1 MDIIFVEEQMNTSK
15 VKKFLI
21 GEPFPTSMAIHER
34 LDKVRALAVFASDP
48 ISSNAYATEAVM
60 SILIVMGSGALNMT
74 MPIVMAIAALVLIVV
89 FSYIQTIMHYP
100 KGGGSYIVAKD
111 NLGTLPSLIAAGAL
125 LTDYSLTVSVSVS
138 AGIRAIVS
146 AFPEI
151 YDYRVLLALGII
163 ALLTWM
169 NLRGVRESGSI
180 FALPTY
186 AFIGGVILVIVIGL
200 IRSFGLFGAAPLVP
214 QTIST
219 ELLTEDLTQLGMIWI
234 LLRAFA
240 AGCTALTGI
249 EAISDGVQAFKP
261 PESKNAAQ
269 TMVTMGIIAMSLFIG
284 ISYLSTHLNL
294 IPTHHDSL
302 LSQLTRT
309 VVGEGFLY
317 YWVQIFTMLIL
328 VLAANTGYQDF
339 PRLGYFLARD
349 KFMPRWMTNQGD
361 RLVFN
366 GGILTLATV
375 SSVIIII
382 FHADEFA
389 MLPLY
394 AIGVMLSFTISQAGM
409 VKLMT
414 KVSKL
419 KPDESMD
426 TLETHL
432 HHEKGWQWKRVVNA
446 VGATTT
452 AIVFLVLVVTK
463 FVEGAWIVVLLIPL
477 IIMMFYKI
485 RGHYNNVSG
494 WLSTRTIV
502 ENEISEVAD
511 VVILPIGDVHRG
523 TVRAL
528 QYAQRL
534 STDVRAVYVSTD
546 NALKERFLKRWQK
559 FPSLTKNVNLVGIDY
574 DYRDFLTPLIEYI
587 EEVNNIEFPDCTITV
602 VIPEI
607 VTDNLATSI
616 LHNKTAFLLRQRLRK
631 YLDIIIIEIPFH
643 ILPPPKKADHKFTG
657 VADKI
662 PAPPVESQNN
672 AKDVDEKPATD

>member
-1 MDIIFVEEQMNTSK
+1 MNTSK
-15 VKKFLI
+15 FKHALF
-21 GEPFPTSMAIHER
+21 GEPFPTSMALHER
-34 LDKVRALAVFASDP
+34 LDKVRGLAIFASDP

-60 SILIVMGSGALNMT
+60 SILIVMGSGALAMT

-89 FSYIQTIMHYP
+89 FSYIQTILHYP
-100 KGGGSYIVAKD
+100 NGGGSYIVAKD

-151 YDYRVLLALGII
+151 YDYRVLLALGTI

-169 NLRGVRESGSI
+169 NLRGVRESGSV

-186 AFIGGVILVIVIGL
+186 AFIGGVFLIIVIGL
-200 IRSFGLFGAAPLVP
+200 ARSFELFGAAPILP
-214 QTIST
+214 QAISG
-219 ELLTEDLTQLGMIWI
+219 EMLTEDLTQLGMIWI

-249 EAISDGVQAFKP
+249 EAISDGVQAFQP

-269 TMVTMGIIAMSLFIG
+269 TMVAMGIIAMTLFVG
-284 ISYLSTHLNL
+284 ISFLSTRLNL
-294 IPTHHDSL
+294 IPAHHDSL

-309 VVGEGFLY
+309 IAGEGFLY

-366 GGILTLATV
+366 GGIITLAII
-375 SSVIIII
+375 SSIVVII
-382 FHADEFA
+382 FQADEFA

-409 VKLMT
+409 VKLMS

-419 KPDESMD
+419 KPGETLD

-432 HHEKGWQWKRVVNA
+432 HHEKGWQWKRIVNA
-446 VGATTT
+446 VGALTT
-452 AIVFLVLVVTK
+452 AIVFVVLVVTK
-463 FVEGAWIVVLLIPL
+463 FAEGAWIIVVVIPL
-477 IIMMFYKI
+477 IIYMFYSI
-485 RGHYNNVSG
+485 NQHYASVANS
-494 WLSTRTIV
+494 LSTRTI
-502 ENEISEVAD
+502 EEREISDVAD

-523 TVRAL
+523 TLRAL
-528 QYAQRL
+528 QFAEKI
-534 STDVRAVYVSTD
+534 SSDVRAVYISTD
-546 NALKERFLKRWQK
+546 PSLKERFLQRWKK
-559 FPSLTKNVNLVGIDY
+559 FPTLTEKVNLIGIDY

-587 EEVNNIEFPDCTITV
+587 EQVNNVEFPDHSITV

-607 VTDNLATSI
+607 LTNSLTSSV
-616 LHNKTAFLLRQRLRK
+616 LHNKTALLLRNRLRQN
-631 YLDIIIIEIPFH
+631 LDIIIIEIPLH
-643 ILPPPKKADHKFTG
+643 ILPPEKKPEFEISG
-657 VADKI
+657 VADEVDAPLDDEE
-662 PAPPVESQNN
+662 PAS
-672 AKDVDEKPATD
+672 D

>member
-1 MDIIFVEEQMNTSK
+1 MNNSK
-15 VKKFLI
+15 FKHILF

-34 LDKVRALAVFASDP
+34 LDKVRGLAIFASDP

-60 SILIVMGSGALNMT
+60 SILIVIGSGALSMT

-89 FSYIQTIMHYP
+89 FSYIQTILHYP

-151 YDYRVLLALGII
+151 YDYRVLLALGTI
-163 ALLTWM
+163 AILTWM
-169 NLRGVRESGSI
+169 NLRGVRESGSV
-180 FALPTY
+180 FAFPTY
-186 AFIGGVILVIVIGL
+186 AFIGGVFLVIMIGL
-200 IRSFGLFGAAPLVP
+200 VRSFGLFGVAPLAP
-214 QTIST
+214 QVITG
-219 ELLTEDLTQLGMIWI
+219 EMLTEDLTQLGMIWI

-261 PESKNAAQ
+261 PEAKNAAQ
-269 TMVTMGIIAMSLFIG
+269 TMVTMGVIAMTLFVG
-284 ISYLSTHLNL
+284 ISFLATYLNL
-294 IPTHHDSL
+294 IPAHHDSL

-309 VVGEGFLY
+309 ITGEGFIY

-349 KFMPRWMTNQGD
+349 KFMPRWLTNQGD

-366 GGILTLATV
+366 GGIITLAIV
-375 SSVIIII
+375 SSIVVII
-382 FHADEFA
+382 FKADEFA

-394 AIGVMLSFTISQAGM
+394 AIGVMLSFTISQSGM
-409 VKLMT
+409 VKLLT

-419 KPDESMD
+419 KPGETLD

-432 HHEKGWQWKRVVNA
+432 HHEKGWQWKRIVNA
-446 VGATTT
+446 LGATTT
-452 AIVFLVLVVTK
+452 AIVFIVLVVTK
-463 FVEGAWIVVLLIPL
+463 FAEGAWIIVLLIPL
-477 IIMMFYKI
+477 IITMFYSI
-485 RGHYNNVSG
+485 HRHYDNVSEN
-494 WLSTRTIV
+494 LSTRNLEET
-502 ENEISEVAD
+502 EISHVAD

-523 TVRAL
+523 TLRAL
-528 QYAQRL
+528 QYAKL
-534 STDVRAVYVSTD
+534 ITKDVRAVYISTD
-546 NALKERFLKRWQK
+546 ASLKERFLRRWKK
-559 FPSLTKNVNLVGIDY
+559 FPLLTQNVNLIGIDY
-574 DYRDFLTPLIEYI
+574 DYRDVLTPLIEYI
-587 EEVNNIEFPDCTITV
+587 EHVHSVEFPDQSITV
-602 VIPEI
+602 IIPEI
-607 VTDNLATSI
+607 LTNSLLSSG
-616 LHNKTAFLLRQRLRK
+616 LHNKTALLLRGRLRH

-643 ILPPPKKADHKFTG
+643 ILPPKKKPEFKLTKTVDE
-657 VADKI
+657 V
-662 PAPPVESQNN
+662 PAPLE
-672 AKDVDEKPATD
+672 DEAPATD

>member
-1 MDIIFVEEQMNTSK
+1 
-15 VKKFLI
+15 
-21 GEPFPTSMAIHER
+21 MAIHER
-34 LDKVRALAVFASDP
+34 LDNVRGLAIFASDP

-60 SILIVMGSGALNMT
+60 SILIVMGSGALSMT

-89 FSYIQTIMHYP
+89 FSYIQTILHYP
-100 KGGGSYIVAKD
+100 NGGGSYIVAKD

-163 ALLTWM
+163 AILTWM
-169 NLRGVRESGSI
+169 NLRGVRESGSV

-186 AFIGGVILVIVIGL
+186 AFIGGVFLVIMIGL
-200 IRSFGLFGAAPLVP
+200 VRSFGLFGAAPLAP
-214 QTIST
+214 QVISG
-219 ELLTEDLTQLGMIWI
+219 EMLTEDLTQLGMIWI

-261 PESKNAAQ
+261 PESKNAAK
-269 TMVTMGIIAMSLFIG
+269 TMVAMGIIAMTLFVG
-284 ISYLSTHLNL
+284 ISFLSTRLNL
-294 IPTHHDSL
+294 IPAHHDSL

-309 VVGEGFLY
+309 ITGEGFLY

-366 GGILTLATV
+366 GGIITLAIV
-375 SSVIIII
+375 ASIVVVI
-382 FHADEFA
+382 FQADEFA

-419 KPDESMD
+419 KPGETLD

-432 HHEKGWQWKRVVNA
+432 HHEKGWQWKRIVNA
-446 VGATTT
+446 LGALTTS
-452 AIVFLVLVVTK
+452 IVFVVLVVTK
-463 FVEGAWIVVLLIPL
+463 FTEGAWIIVLLIPL
-477 IIMMFYKI
+477 IIVMFYKI
-485 RGHYNNVSG
+485 HGHYDNVAD
-494 WLSTRTIV
+494 WLSTRTL
-502 ENEISEVAD
+502 EEREISDVAD

-523 TVRAL
+523 TLRAL
-528 QYAQRL
+528 QFAKKL
-534 STDVRAVYVSTD
+534 SSDVRAVYISTD
-546 NALKERFLKRWQK
+546 PANKETFMRRWNR
-559 FPSLTKNVNLVGIDY
+559 FPSLVENINLIIIDY
-574 DYRDFLTPLIEYI
+574 DYRDFLPQLIDYI
-587 EEVNNIEFPDCTITV
+587 EKVNNEEFPDESITV

-607 VTDNLATSI
+607 LTETRIASI
-616 LHNKTAFLLRQRLRK
+616 LHNKTALMLRNRLRK
-631 YLDIIIIEIPFH
+631 ALDIIIIEVPLH
-643 ILPPPKKADHKFTG
+643 ILPPEKKTE
-657 VADKI
+657 I
-662 PAPPVESQNN
+662 EIVEVE
-672 AKDVDEKPATD
+672 DEVDGEEATY

>member
-1 MDIIFVEEQMNTSK
+1 MNNSK
-15 VKKFLI
+15 FKHILF

-34 LDKVRALAVFASDP
+34 LDKVRGLAIFASDP

-60 SILIVMGSGALNMT
+60 SILIVIGSGALSMT

-89 FSYIQTIMHYP
+89 FSYIQTILHYP

-151 YDYRVLLALGII
+151 YDYRVLLALGTI
-163 ALLTWM
+163 AILTWM
-169 NLRGVRESGSI
+169 NLRGVRESGSV
-180 FALPTY
+180 FAFPTY
-186 AFIGGVILVIVIGL
+186 AFIGGVFLVIMIGL
-200 IRSFGLFGAAPLVP
+200 VRSFGLFGVSPLAPQVI
-214 QTIST
+214 TG
-219 ELLTEDLTQLGMIWI
+219 EMLTEDLTQLGMIWI

-261 PESKNAAQ
+261 PEAKNAAQ
-269 TMVTMGIIAMSLFIG
+269 TMVTMGVIAMTLFVG
-284 ISYLSTHLNL
+284 ISFLATYLNL
-294 IPTHHDSL
+294 IPAHHDSL

-309 VVGEGFLY
+309 ITGEGFIY

-349 KFMPRWMTNQGD
+349 KFMPRWLTNQGD

-366 GGILTLATV
+366 GGIITLAIV
-375 SSVIIII
+375 SSIVVII
-382 FHADEFA
+382 FKADEFA

-394 AIGVMLSFTISQAGM
+394 AIGVMLSFTISQSGM
-409 VKLMT
+409 VKLLT

-419 KPDESMD
+419 KPGETLD

-432 HHEKGWQWKRVVNA
+432 HYEKGWQWKRIVNA
-446 VGATTT
+446 LGATTT
-452 AIVFLVLVVTK
+452 AIVFIVLVVTK
-463 FVEGAWIVVLLIPL
+463 FAEGAWIIVLLIPL
-477 IIMMFYKI
+477 IIAMFYSI
-485 RGHYNNVSG
+485 HRHYDNVSEN
-494 WLSTRTIV
+494 LSTRNLEET
-502 ENEISEVAD
+502 EISHVAD

-523 TVRAL
+523 TLRAL
-528 QYAQRL
+528 QYAKL
-534 STDVRAVYVSTD
+534 ITKDVRAVYISTD
-546 NALKERFLKRWQK
+546 ASLKERFLRRWKK
-559 FPSLTKNVNLVGIDY
+559 FPLLTQNVNLIGIDY
-574 DYRDFLTPLIEYI
+574 DYRDVLTPLIEYI
-587 EEVNNIEFPDCTITV
+587 EHVHSVEFPDQSITV
-602 VIPEI
+602 IIPEI
-607 VTDNLATSI
+607 LTNSLLSSG
-616 LHNKTAFLLRQRLRK
+616 LHNKTALLLRGRLRH

-643 ILPPPKKADHKFTG
+643 ILPPKKKPEFKLTKTVDE
-657 VADKI
+657 V
-662 PAPPVESQNN
+662 PAPLE
-672 AKDVDEKPATD
+672 DEAPATD

>member
-1 MDIIFVEEQMNTSK
+1 MNSK
-15 VKKFLI
+15 IKHFLF
-21 GEPFPTSMAIHER
+21 GEPFPTSMAMHER
-34 LDKVRALAVFASDP
+34 LDKVRGLAIFASDP

-60 SILIVMGSGALNMT
+60 SVLIVMGSGALTMT
-74 MPIVMAIAALVLIVV
+74 MPIVMAIATLVLIVV

-100 KGGGSYIVAKD
+100 SGGGSYIVAKD

-146 AFPEI
+146 AFPGL
-151 YDYRVLLALGII
+151 YDYRVLLALGTI

-180 FALPTY
+180 FAFPTY
-186 AFIGGVILVIVIGL
+186 AFVGGVFLVIVIG
-200 IRSFGLFGAAPLVP
+200 IVRSFGLFGADPLVP
-214 QTIST
+214 QTISS
-219 ELLTEDLTQLGMIWI
+219 ELLTDDLTQLGMIWI

-249 EAISDGVQAFKP
+249 EAISDGVQAFEP

-269 TMVTMGIIAMSLFIG
+269 TMVVMGVIAMSLFVG
-284 ISYLSTHLNL
+284 ISFLSTKLNL
-294 IPTHHDSL
+294 IPAHHDSL

-309 VVGEGFLY
+309 ITGEGFLY

-339 PRLGYFLARD
+339 PRLNYFLARD

-366 GGILTLATV
+366 GGIITLAV
-375 SSVIIII
+375 ISSIVVII
-382 FHADEFA
+382 FQADEFA

-394 AIGVMLSFTISQAGM
+394 AIGVMLSFTISQSGM

-419 KPDESMD
+419 KPGESID
-426 TLETHL
+426 TMETHL
-432 HHEKGWQWKRVVNA
+432 HHEKGWQWKRIVNA
-446 VGATTT
+446 VGALTTS
-452 AIVFLVLVVTK
+452 IVFVVLVVTK
-463 FVEGAWIVVLLIPL
+463 FVEGAWIIVIVIPL
-477 IIMMFYKI
+477 IIMMFYSI
-485 RGHYNNVSG
+485 NRHYDNVADN
-494 WLSTRTIV
+494 LSTRKII
-502 ENEISEVAD
+502 ENEISSVAD
-511 VVILPIGDVHRG
+511 VVVLPIGDVHRG
-523 TVRAL
+523 TIRAL

-546 NALKERFLKRWQK
+546 SSLKERFLKRWQK
-559 FPSLTKNVNLVGIDY
+559 FPSLTQEVNLVGIDY

-587 EEVNNIEFPDCTITV
+587 EQVNNVEFPDQTITV
-602 VIPEI
+602 IIPEI
-607 VTDNLATSI
+607 VTDSLAASV
-616 LHNKTAFLLRQRLRK
+616 LHNKTALLLRNRLRQ

-643 ILPPPKKADHKFTG
+643 ILPPPKKPDFKITGTAAADEE
-657 VADKI
+657 A
-662 PAPPVESQNN
+662 PAPPV
-672 AKDVDEKPATD
+672 DEEPASE

>member
-1 MDIIFVEEQMNTSK
+1 MNSK
-15 VKKFLI
+15 IKHFLF
-21 GEPFPTSMAIHER
+21 GEPFPTSMAMHER
-34 LDKVRALAVFASDP
+34 LDKVRGLAIFASDP

-60 SILIVMGSGALNMT
+60 SVLIVMGSGALTMT
-74 MPIVMAIAALVLIVV
+74 MPIVMAIATLVLIVV

-100 KGGGSYIVAKD
+100 SGGGSYIVAKD

-146 AFPEI
+146 AFPGL
-151 YDYRVLLALGII
+151 YDYRVLLALGTI

-180 FALPTY
+180 FAFPTY
-186 AFIGGVILVIVIGL
+186 AFVGGVFLVIVIG
-200 IRSFGLFGAAPLVP
+200 IVRSFGLFGADPLVP
-214 QTIST
+214 QTISS
-219 ELLTEDLTQLGMIWI
+219 ELLTDDLTQLGMIWI

-249 EAISDGVQAFKP
+249 EAISDGVQAFEP

-269 TMVTMGIIAMSLFIG
+269 TMVVMGVIAMSLFVG
-284 ISYLSTHLNL
+284 ISFLSTKLNL
-294 IPTHHDSL
+294 IPAHHDSL

-309 VVGEGFLY
+309 ITGEGFLY

-339 PRLGYFLARD
+339 PRLNYFLARD

-366 GGILTLATV
+366 GGIITLAV
-375 SSVIIII
+375 ISSIVVII
-382 FHADEFA
+382 FQADEFA

-394 AIGVMLSFTISQAGM
+394 AIGVMLSFTISQSGM

-419 KPDESMD
+419 KPGESID
-426 TLETHL
+426 TMETHL
-432 HHEKGWQWKRVVNA
+432 HHEKGWQWKRIVNA
-446 VGATTT
+446 VGALTTS
-452 AIVFLVLVVTK
+452 IVFVVLVVTK
-463 FVEGAWIVVLLIPL
+463 FVEGAWIIVIVIPL
-477 IIMMFYKI
+477 IIMMFYRI
-485 RGHYNNVSG
+485 NRHYDNVADN
-494 WLSTRTIV
+494 LSTRKII
-502 ENEISEVAD
+502 ENEISSVAD
-511 VVILPIGDVHRG
+511 VVVLPIGDVHRG
-523 TVRAL
+523 TIRAL

-546 NALKERFLKRWQK
+546 SSLKERFLKRWQK
-559 FPSLTKNVNLVGIDY
+559 FPSLTQEVNLVGIDY

-587 EEVNNIEFPDCTITV
+587 EQVNNVEFPDQTITV
-602 VIPEI
+602 IIPEI
-607 VTDNLATSI
+607 VTDSLAASV
-616 LHNKTAFLLRQRLRK
+616 LHNKTALLLRNRLRQ

-643 ILPPPKKADHKFTG
+643 ILPPPKKPDFKITGTAAADEE
-657 VADKI
+657 A
-662 PAPPVESQNN
+662 PAPPV
-672 AKDVDEKPATD
+672 DEEPASE

>member
-1 MDIIFVEEQMNTSK
+1 MPSRAFFFEEVIMSTFK
-15 VKKFLI
+15 EILFGK
-21 GEPFPTSMAIHER
+21 PFPTSMAIHER
-34 LDKVRALAVFASDP
+34 LDNVRGLAIFASDP

-60 SILIVMGSGALNMT
+60 SILIVMGSGALSMT

-89 FSYIQTIMHYP
+89 FSYIQTILHYP
-100 KGGGSYIVAKD
+100 NGGGSYIVAKD

-163 ALLTWM
+163 AILTWM
-169 NLRGVRESGSI
+169 NLRGVRESGSV

-186 AFIGGVILVIVIGL
+186 AFIGGVFLVIMIGL
-200 IRSFGLFGAAPLVP
+200 VRSFGLFGAAPLAP
-214 QTIST
+214 QVISG
-219 ELLTEDLTQLGMIWI
+219 EMLTEDLTQLGMIWI

-261 PESKNAAQ
+261 PESKNAAK
-269 TMVTMGIIAMSLFIG
+269 TMVAMGIIAMTLFVG
-284 ISYLSTHLNL
+284 ISFLSTRLNL
-294 IPTHHDSL
+294 IPAHHDSL

-309 VVGEGFLY
+309 ITGEGFLY

-366 GGILTLATV
+366 GGIITLAIV
-375 SSVIIII
+375 ASIVVVI
-382 FHADEFA
+382 FQADEFA

-419 KPDESMD
+419 KPGETLD

-432 HHEKGWQWKRVVNA
+432 HHEKGWQWKRIVNA
-446 VGATTT
+446 LGALTTS
-452 AIVFLVLVVTK
+452 IVFVVLVVTK
-463 FVEGAWIVVLLIPL
+463 FTEGAWIIVLLIPL
-477 IIMMFYKI
+477 IIVMFYKI
-485 RGHYNNVSG
+485 HGHYDNVAD
-494 WLSTRTIV
+494 WLSTRTL
-502 ENEISEVAD
+502 EEREISDVAD

-523 TVRAL
+523 TLRAL
-528 QYAQRL
+528 QFAKKL
-534 STDVRAVYVSTD
+534 SSDVRAVYISTD
-546 NALKERFLKRWQK
+546 PANKETFMRRWNR
-559 FPSLTKNVNLVGIDY
+559 FPSLVENINLIIIDY
-574 DYRDFLTPLIEYI
+574 DYRDFLPQLIDYI
-587 EEVNNIEFPDCTITV
+587 EKVNNEEFPDESITV

-607 VTDNLATSI
+607 LTETRIASI
-616 LHNKTAFLLRQRLRK
+616 LHNKTALMLRNRLRK
-631 YLDIIIIEIPFH
+631 ALDIIIIEVPLH
-643 ILPPPKKADHKFTG
+643 ILPPEKKTE
-657 VADKI
+657 I
-662 PAPPVESQNN
+662 EIVEVE
-672 AKDVDEKPATD
+672 DEVDGEEATY

>member
-1 MDIIFVEEQMNTSK
+1 MNTSK
-15 VKKFLI
+15 FKHALF
-21 GEPFPTSMAIHER
+21 GEPFPTSMALHER
-34 LDKVRALAVFASDP
+34 LDKVRGLAIFASDP

-60 SILIVMGSGALNMT
+60 SILIVMGSGALAMT

-89 FSYIQTIMHYP
+89 FSYIQTILHYP
-100 KGGGSYIVAKD
+100 NGGGSYIVAKD

-146 AFPEI
+146 AFPDI
-151 YDYRVLLALGII
+151 YDYRVLLALGTI

-169 NLRGVRESGSI
+169 NLRGVRESGSV

-186 AFIGGVILVIVIGL
+186 AFIGGVFLIIVIGL
-200 IRSFGLFGAAPLVP
+200 ARSFELFGAAPIVP
-214 QTIST
+214 QAISG
-219 ELLTEDLTQLGMIWI
+219 EMLTEDLTQLGMIWI

-249 EAISDGVQAFKP
+249 EAISDGVQAFQP

-269 TMVTMGIIAMSLFIG
+269 TMVAMGIIAMTLFVG
-284 ISYLSTHLNL
+284 ISFLSTRLNL
-294 IPTHHDSL
+294 IPAHHDSL

-309 VVGEGFLY
+309 IAGEGFLY

-366 GGILTLATV
+366 GGIITLAII
-375 SSVIIII
+375 SSIVVII
-382 FHADEFA
+382 FQADEFA

-409 VKLMT
+409 VKLMS

-419 KPDESMD
+419 KPGETLD

-432 HHEKGWQWKRVVNA
+432 HHEKGWQWKRIVNA
-446 VGATTT
+446 LGALTT
-452 AIVFLVLVVTK
+452 AIVFVVLVITK
-463 FVEGAWIVVLLIPL
+463 FAEGAWIIVLVIPL
-477 IIMMFYKI
+477 IIVMFYKI
-485 RGHYNNVSG
+485 HDHYDNVAD
-494 WLSTRTIV
+494 WLSTRTL
-502 ENEISEVAD
+502 EEREISDVAD

-523 TVRAL
+523 TLRAL
-528 QYAQRL
+528 QFAQKL
-534 STDVRAVYVSTD
+534 SSDVRAIYVSTD
-546 NALKERFLKRWQK
+546 PATKEAFMRRWNRFPALVEKA
-559 FPSLTKNVNLVGIDY
+559 NLIQIDY
-574 DYRDFLTPLIEYI
+574 DYRDFLPPLIEYI
-587 EEVNNIEFPDCTITV
+587 EKVNNEEFPNESITV

-607 VTDNLATSI
+607 LTNTRISSI
-616 LHNKTAFLLRQRLRK
+616 LHNKTALMLRNRLRQA
-631 YLDIIIIEIPFH
+631 LDIIIIEVPLH
-643 ILPPPKKADHKFTG
+643 ILPQEKK
-657 VADKI
+657 VENKI
-662 PAPPVESQNN
+662 SEVEN
-672 AKDVDEKPATD
+672 DVDEAENTD

>member
-1 MDIIFVEEQMNTSK
+1 MDTSK
-15 VKKFLI
+15 VKRILF

-34 LDKVRALAVFASDP
+34 LDKVRGLAIFASDP

-60 SILIVMGSGALNMT
+60 SILIVMGSGALSMT
-74 MPIVMAIAALVLIVV
+74 MPIVMAIAGLVLIVI
-89 FSYIQTIMHYP
+89 FSYTQTIMHYP

-146 AFPEI
+146 AFPGI
-151 YDYRVLLALGII
+151 YDYRVWLALGTI
-163 ALLTWM
+163 AFLTWM
-169 NLRGVRESGSI
+169 NLRGVRESGSV

-186 AFIGGVILVIVIGL
+186 AFIGGVFLVIVIGL

-214 QTIST
+214 QTISQ
-219 ELLTEDLTQLGMIWI
+219 EMITEDLTQLGMVWI

-269 TMVTMGIIAMSLFIG
+269 TMVTMGVIAMTLFLG

-294 IPTHHDSL
+294 IPTEQDSI

-309 VVGEGFLY
+309 VSGEGFLY
-317 YWVQIFTMLIL
+317 YWVQTFTMLIL

-366 GGILTLATV
+366 GGIITLAV
-375 SSVIIII
+375 ISSVIVLI
-382 FHADEFA
+382 FRADEFA

-394 AIGVMLSFTISQAGM
+394 AIGVMLSFTISQSGM

-419 KPDESMD
+419 KPGESVD
-426 TLETHL
+426 TMETHL
-432 HHEKGWQWKRVVNA
+432 HHEKGWQWKRAVNA
-446 VGATTT
+446 IGATTT

-463 FVEGAWIVVLLIPL
+463 FAEGAWIIVLLIPL
-477 IIMMFYKI
+477 IIMMFYAI
-485 RGHYNNVSG
+485 HHHYERVANS
-494 WLSTRTIV
+494 LSTSTIQDR
-502 ENEISEVAD
+502 EISEVAD

-523 TVRAL
+523 TLRAL
-528 QYAQRL
+528 QYAQKL
-534 STDVRAVYVSTD
+534 SSDVRAVYVSTD
-546 NALKERFLKRWQK
+546 PSLKERFLRRWQK
-559 FPSLTKNVNLVGIDY
+559 FPSLTEKVKLIGIDY

-587 EEVNNIEFPDCTITV
+587 EEVNNVEFPNQSITV
-602 VIPEI
+602 IIPEI
-607 VTDNLATSI
+607 LTNSRISSI
-616 LHNKTAFLLRQRLRK
+616 LHNKTAMLLRNRLRQ
-631 YLDIIIIEIPFH
+631 YLDIIIIEIPLH
-643 ILPPPKKADHKFTG
+643 ILPPEKKSDHHFSHSEEEVSHAAAPKK
-657 VADKI
+657 
-662 PAPPVESQNN
+662 Q
-672 AKDVDEKPATD
+672 

>member
-1 MDIIFVEEQMNTSK
+1 MDTSR
-15 VKKFLI
+15 VKRILF
-21 GEPFPTSMAIHER
+21 GEPFPTSMAMHER
-34 LDKVRALAVFASDP
+34 LDKVRGLAVFASDP

-60 SILIVMGSGALNMT
+60 SILIVMGSGALSMT
-74 MPIVMAIAALVLIVV
+74 MPIVMAIAALVLIVI
-89 FSYIQTIMHYP
+89 FSYIQTILHYP
-100 KGGGSYIVAKD
+100 TGGGSYIVAKD
-111 NLGTLPSLIAAGAL
+111 NLGTFPSLLAAGAL

-151 YDYRVLLALGII
+151 YDYRVLLALGTI

-169 NLRGVRESGSI
+169 NLRGVRESGSV
-180 FALPTY
+180 FAVPTY

-200 IRSFGLFGAAPLVP
+200 VRSFGLFGAAPLEP
-214 QTIST
+214 QVISQ

-269 TMVTMGIIAMSLFIG
+269 TMVTMGVIAMTLFIG

-309 VVGEGFLY
+309 VTGEGFIY

-366 GGILTLATV
+366 GGIITLAIV
-375 SSVIIII
+375 SSLIVIV

-394 AIGVMLSFTISQAGM
+394 AIGVMLSFTISQSGM

-419 KPDESMD
+419 KPGESMD

-432 HHEKGWQWKRVVNA
+432 HHEKGWQWKRAVNA
-446 VGATTT
+446 LGATTT
-452 AIVFLVLVVTK
+452 AVVFLVLVVTK
-463 FVEGAWIVVLLIPL
+463 FVEGAWIIVLLIPL
-477 IIMMFYKI
+477 IIMMFYSI
-485 RGHYNNVSG
+485 RHHYESVSNS
-494 WLSTRTIV
+494 LSTRTLK
-502 ENEISEVAD
+502 EREISDVAD

-523 TVRAL
+523 TLRAL
-528 QYAQRL
+528 QYAQKL
-534 STDVRAVYVSTD
+534 STDVRAVYISTD
-546 NALKERFLKRWQK
+546 PSLKERFLRRWKK
-559 FPSLTKNVNLVGIDY
+559 FPSLTQKVNLIGIDY

-587 EEVNNIEFPDCTITV
+587 EQVNNEEFPNQSITV
-602 VIPEI
+602 IIPEI
-607 VTDNLATSI
+607 LTDSLVTSV
-616 LHNKTAFLLRQRLRK
+616 LHNKTALLLRHRLRQ
-631 YLDIIIIEIPFH
+631 YLDIIIIEIPLH
-643 ILPPPKKADHKFTG
+643 ILPPEKKEDHEFTTPAADEN
-657 VADKI
+657 
-662 PAPPVESQNN
+662 PVPS
-672 AKDVDEKPATD
+672 VDEEPATD

>member
-1 MDIIFVEEQMNTSK
+1 MNNSK
-15 VKKFLI
+15 FKHILF

-34 LDKVRALAVFASDP
+34 LDKVRGLAIFASDP

-60 SILIVMGSGALNMT
+60 SILIVIGSGALSMT

-89 FSYIQTIMHYP
+89 FSYIQTILHYP

-151 YDYRVLLALGII
+151 YDYRVLLALGTI
-163 ALLTWM
+163 AILTWM
-169 NLRGVRESGSI
+169 NLRGVRESGSV
-180 FALPTY
+180 FAFPTY
-186 AFIGGVILVIVIGL
+186 AFIGGVFLVIMIGL
-200 IRSFGLFGAAPLVP
+200 VRSFGLFGVAPLAP
-214 QTIST
+214 QVITG
-219 ELLTEDLTQLGMIWI
+219 EMLTEDLTQLGMIWI

-261 PESKNAAQ
+261 PEAKNAAQ
-269 TMVTMGIIAMSLFIG
+269 TMVTMGVIAMTLFVG
-284 ISYLSTHLNL
+284 ISFLATYLNL
-294 IPTHHDSL
+294 IPAHHDSL

-309 VVGEGFLY
+309 ITGEGFIY

-349 KFMPRWMTNQGD
+349 KFMPRWLTNQGD

-366 GGILTLATV
+366 GGIITLAIV
-375 SSVIIII
+375 SSIVVII
-382 FHADEFA
+382 FKADEFA

-394 AIGVMLSFTISQAGM
+394 AIGVMLSFTISQSGM
-409 VKLMT
+409 VKLLT

-419 KPDESMD
+419 KPGETLD

-432 HHEKGWQWKRVVNA
+432 HYEKGWQWKRIVNA
-446 VGATTT
+446 LGATTT
-452 AIVFLVLVVTK
+452 AIVFIVLVVTK
-463 FVEGAWIVVLLIPL
+463 FAEGAWIIVLLIPL
-477 IIMMFYKI
+477 IIAMFYSI
-485 RGHYNNVSG
+485 HRHYDNVSEN
-494 WLSTRTIV
+494 LSTRNLEET
-502 ENEISEVAD
+502 EISHVAD

-523 TVRAL
+523 TLRAL
-528 QYAQRL
+528 QYAKL
-534 STDVRAVYVSTD
+534 ITKDVRAVYISTD
-546 NALKERFLKRWQK
+546 ASLKERFLRRWKK
-559 FPSLTKNVNLVGIDY
+559 FPLLTQNVNLIGIDY
-574 DYRDFLTPLIEYI
+574 DYRDVLTPLIEYI
-587 EEVNNIEFPDCTITV
+587 EHVHSVEFPDQSITV
-602 VIPEI
+602 IIPEI
-607 VTDNLATSI
+607 LTNSLLSSG
-616 LHNKTAFLLRQRLRK
+616 LHNKTALLLRGRLRH

-643 ILPPPKKADHKFTG
+643 ILPPKKKPEFKLTKTVDE
-657 VADKI
+657 V
-662 PAPPVESQNN
+662 PAPLE
-672 AKDVDEKPATD
+672 DEAPATD

>member
-1 MDIIFVEEQMNTSK
+1 MSK
-15 VKKFLI
+15 FKEILFGK
-21 GEPFPTSMAIHER
+21 PFPTSMAIHER
-34 LDKVRALAVFASDP
+34 LDNVRGLAIFASDP

-60 SILIVMGSGALNMT
+60 SILIVMGSGALSMT

-89 FSYIQTIMHYP
+89 FSYIQTILHYP
-100 KGGGSYIVAKD
+100 NGGGSYIVAKD

-163 ALLTWM
+163 AILTWM
-169 NLRGVRESGSI
+169 NLRGVRESGSV

-186 AFIGGVILVIVIGL
+186 AFIGGVFLVIMIGL
-200 IRSFGLFGAAPLVP
+200 VRSFGLFGAAPLAP
-214 QTIST
+214 QVISG
-219 ELLTEDLTQLGMIWI
+219 EMLTEDLTQLGMIWI

-261 PESKNAAQ
+261 PESKNAAK
-269 TMVTMGIIAMSLFIG
+269 TMVAMGIIAMTLFVG
-284 ISYLSTHLNL
+284 ISFLSTRLNL
-294 IPTHHDSL
+294 IPAHHDSL

-309 VVGEGFLY
+309 ITGEGFLY

-366 GGILTLATV
+366 GGIITLAIV
-375 SSVIIII
+375 ASIVVVI
-382 FHADEFA
+382 FQADEFA

-419 KPDESMD
+419 KPGETLD

-432 HHEKGWQWKRVVNA
+432 HHEKGWQWKRIVNA
-446 VGATTT
+446 LGALTTS
-452 AIVFLVLVVTK
+452 IVFVVLVVTK
-463 FVEGAWIVVLLIPL
+463 FTEGAWIIVLLIPL
-477 IIMMFYKI
+477 IIVMFYKI
-485 RGHYNNVSG
+485 HGHYDNVAD
-494 WLSTRTIV
+494 WLSTRTL
-502 ENEISEVAD
+502 EEREISDVAD

-523 TVRAL
+523 TLRAL
-528 QYAQRL
+528 QFAKKL
-534 STDVRAVYVSTD
+534 SSDVRAVYISTD
-546 NALKERFLKRWQK
+546 PANKETFMRRWNR
-559 FPSLTKNVNLVGIDY
+559 FPSLVENINLIIIDY
-574 DYRDFLTPLIEYI
+574 DYRDFLPQLIDYI
-587 EEVNNIEFPDCTITV
+587 EKVNNEEFPDESITV

-607 VTDNLATSI
+607 LTETRIASI
-616 LHNKTAFLLRQRLRK
+616 LHNKTALMLRNRLRK
-631 YLDIIIIEIPFH
+631 ALDIIIIEVPLH
-643 ILPPPKKADHKFTG
+643 ILPPEKKTE
-657 VADKI
+657 I
-662 PAPPVESQNN
+662 EIVEVE
-672 AKDVDEKPATD
+672 DEVDGEEATY

>member
-1 MDIIFVEEQMNTSK
+1 MSK
-15 VKKFLI
+15 FKEILFGK
-21 GEPFPTSMAIHER
+21 PFPTSMAIHER
-34 LDKVRALAVFASDP
+34 LDNVRGLAIFASDP

-60 SILIVMGSGALNMT
+60 SILIVMGSGALSMT

-89 FSYIQTIMHYP
+89 FSYIQTILHYP
-100 KGGGSYIVAKD
+100 NGGGSYIVAKD
-111 NLGTLPSLIAAGAL
+111 NLGTLPSLVAAGAL

-151 YDYRVLLALGII
+151 YDYRVWLALGII
-163 ALLTWM
+163 AILTWM
-169 NLRGVRESGSI
+169 NLRGVRESGSV

-186 AFIGGVILVIVIGL
+186 AFIGGVFLVIMIGL
-200 IRSFGLFGAAPLVP
+200 VRSFGLFGAAPLAP
-214 QTIST
+214 QVISG
-219 ELLTEDLTQLGMIWI
+219 EMLTEDLTQLGMIWI

-261 PESKNAAQ
+261 PESKNAAK
-269 TMVTMGIIAMSLFIG
+269 TMVAMGIIAMTLFVG
-284 ISYLSTHLNL
+284 ISFLSTRLNL
-294 IPTHHDSL
+294 IPAHHDSL

-309 VVGEGFLY
+309 VTGEGFLY

-366 GGILTLATV
+366 GGIITLAIL
-375 SSVIIII
+375 SSIVVII
-382 FHADEFA
+382 FQADEFA

-419 KPDESMD
+419 KPGETLD

-432 HHEKGWQWKRVVNA
+432 HHEKGWQWKRIVNA
-446 VGATTT
+446 LGALTT
-452 AIVFLVLVVTK
+452 AIVFVVLVITK
-463 FVEGAWIVVLLIPL
+463 FAEGAWIIVLVIPL
-477 IIMMFYKI
+477 IIVMFYKI
-485 RGHYNNVSG
+485 HDHYDNVAD
-494 WLSTRTIV
+494 WLSTRTL
-502 ENEISEVAD
+502 EEREISDVAD

-523 TVRAL
+523 TLRAL
-528 QYAQRL
+528 QFAQKL
-534 STDVRAVYVSTD
+534 SSDVRAIYVSTD
-546 NALKERFLKRWQK
+546 PATKEAFMRRWNRFPALVEKA
-559 FPSLTKNVNLVGIDY
+559 NLIQIDY
-574 DYRDFLTPLIEYI
+574 DYRDFLPPLIEYI
-587 EEVNNIEFPDCTITV
+587 EKVNNEEFPNESITV

-607 VTDNLATSI
+607 LTNTRISSI
-616 LHNKTAFLLRQRLRK
+616 LHNKTALMLRNRLRQA
-631 YLDIIIIEIPFH
+631 LDIIIIEVPLH
-643 ILPPPKKADHKFTG
+643 ILPQEKK
-657 VADKI
+657 VENKI
-662 PAPPVESQNN
+662 SEVEN
-672 AKDVDEKPATD
+672 DVDEAENTD

>member
-1 MDIIFVEEQMNTSK
+1 MNSK
-15 VKKFLI
+15 IKHFLF
-21 GEPFPTSMAIHER
+21 GEPFPTSMAMHER
-34 LDKVRALAVFASDP
+34 LDKVRGLAIFASDP

-60 SILIVMGSGALNMT
+60 SVLIVMGSGALTMT
-74 MPIVMAIAALVLIVV
+74 MPIVMAIATLVLIVV

-100 KGGGSYIVAKD
+100 SGGGSYIVAKD

-146 AFPEI
+146 AFPGL
-151 YDYRVLLALGII
+151 YDYRVLLALGTI

-180 FALPTY
+180 FAFPTY
-186 AFIGGVILVIVIGL
+186 AFVGGVFLVIVIG
-200 IRSFGLFGAAPLVP
+200 IVRSFGLFGADPLVP
-214 QTIST
+214 QTISS
-219 ELLTEDLTQLGMIWI
+219 ELLTDDLTQLGMIWI

-249 EAISDGVQAFKP
+249 EAISDGVQAFEP

-269 TMVTMGIIAMSLFIG
+269 TMVVMGVIAMSLFVG
-284 ISYLSTHLNL
+284 ISFLSTKLNL
-294 IPTHHDSL
+294 IPAHHDSL

-309 VVGEGFLY
+309 ITGEGFLY

-339 PRLGYFLARD
+339 PRLNYFLARD

-366 GGILTLATV
+366 GGIITLAV
-375 SSVIIII
+375 ISSIVVII
-382 FHADEFA
+382 FQADEFA

-394 AIGVMLSFTISQAGM
+394 AIGVMLSFTISQSGM

-419 KPDESMD
+419 KPGESID
-426 TLETHL
+426 TMETHL
-432 HHEKGWQWKRVVNA
+432 HHEKGWQWKRIVNA
-446 VGATTT
+446 VGALTTS
-452 AIVFLVLVVTK
+452 IVFVVLVVTK
-463 FVEGAWIVVLLIPL
+463 FVEGAWIIVIVIPL
-477 IIMMFYKI
+477 IIMMFYSI
-485 RGHYNNVSG
+485 NRHYDNVADN
-494 WLSTRTIV
+494 LSTRKII
-502 ENEISEVAD
+502 ENEISSVAD
-511 VVILPIGDVHRG
+511 VVVLPIGDVHRG
-523 TVRAL
+523 TIRAL

-534 STDVRAVYVSTD
+534 SSDVRAVYVSTD
-546 NALKERFLKRWQK
+546 SSLKERFLKRWQK
-559 FPSLTKNVNLVGIDY
+559 FPSLTQEVNLVGIDY

-587 EEVNNIEFPDCTITV
+587 EQVNNVEFPDQTITV
-602 VIPEI
+602 IIPEI
-607 VTDNLATSI
+607 VTDSLAASV
-616 LHNKTAFLLRQRLRK
+616 LHNKTALLLRNRLRQ

-643 ILPPPKKADHKFTG
+643 ILPPPKKPDFKITGTAAADEKT
-657 VADKI
+657 
-662 PAPPVESQNN
+662 PAPPV
-672 AKDVDEKPATD
+672 DEEPASE

>member
-1 MDIIFVEEQMNTSK
+1 MNISK
-15 VKKFLI
+15 VKRFLF

-34 LDKVRALAVFASDP
+34 LDKVRGLAIFASDP

-60 SILIVMGSGALNMT
+60 SILIVMGTGALKMT
-74 MPIVMAIAALVLIVV
+74 MPIVMAIAGLVLIVI

-100 KGGGSYIVAKD
+100 NGGGSYIVAKD

-125 LTDYSLTVSVSVS
+125 LTDYSLTVAVSVS

-151 YDYRVLLALGII
+151 YDYRVWLALGTI

-169 NLRGVRESGSI
+169 NLRGVRESGSV

-186 AFIGGVILVIVIGL
+186 AFIGGVFLVIVIGL

-214 QTIST
+214 QTLSQEMI
-219 ELLTEDLTQLGMIWI
+219 TEDLTQLGMVWI

-269 TMVTMGIIAMSLFIG
+269 TMVTMGIIAMTLFLG

-294 IPTHHDSL
+294 IPTEQESI

-309 VVGEGFLY
+309 VAGEGFLY
-317 YWVQIFTMLIL
+317 YWVQTFTMLIL

-366 GGILTLATV
+366 GGIITLAII
-375 SSVIIII
+375 SSGIVII
-382 FHADEFA
+382 FQADEFA

-394 AIGVMLSFTISQAGM
+394 AIGVMLSFTISQSGM

-419 KPDESMD
+419 KPGESID
-426 TLETHL
+426 TQETHL
-432 HHEKGWQWKRVVNA
+432 HYEKGWQWKRAVNA
-446 VGATTT
+446 IGATTT

-463 FVEGAWIVVLLIPL
+463 FVEGAWIIVLVIPL
-477 IIMMFYKI
+477 IIMMFYAI
-485 RGHYNNVSG
+485 HNHYEHVANS
-494 WLSTRTIV
+494 LSTSTLKDR
-502 ENEISEVAD
+502 EISEVAD

-523 TVRAL
+523 TLRAL
-528 QYAQRL
+528 QYAKKL
-534 STDVRAVYVSTD
+534 SSDVRAVYVSTD
-546 NALKERFLKRWQK
+546 PSLKERFFRRWKK
-559 FPSLTKNVNLVGIDY
+559 FPSLTENVKLIGIDY

-587 EEVNNIEFPDCTITV
+587 EKVNNEEFPHQSITV
-602 VIPEI
+602 IIPEI
-607 VTDNLATSI
+607 LTNSRISSI
-616 LHNKTAFLLRQRLRK
+616 LHNKTALLLRNRLRQ
-631 YLDIIIIEIPFH
+631 YLDIIIIEIPLH
-643 ILPPPKKADHKFTG
+643 ILPPEKKPDHHFSIGSKKAN
-657 VADKI
+657 
-662 PAPPVESQNN
+662 PEEVEEIA
-672 AKDVDEKPATD
+672 AKKEEKKSKEDA

>member
-1 MDIIFVEEQMNTSK
+1 MNTSK
-15 VKKFLI
+15 IKHVLF
-21 GEPFPTSMAIHER
+21 GEPFPTSMAMHER
-34 LDKVRALAVFASDP
+34 LDKVRGLAVFASDP

-60 SILIVMGSGALNMT
+60 SILIVMGTGALSMT

-100 KGGGSYIVAKD
+100 NGGGSYIVAKD

-125 LTDYSLTVSVSVS
+125 LTDYALTVSVSVS

-151 YDYRVLLALGII
+151 YDYRILLALGTI

-180 FALPTY
+180 FAFPTY
-186 AFIGGVILVIVIGL
+186 AFVGGVLLVIVIGL
-200 IRSFGLFGAAPLVP
+200 VRSFGIFGAAPLVP
-214 QTIST
+214 QTISS
-219 ELLTEDLTQLGMIWI
+219 ELLTDDLTQLGILWI
-234 LLRAFA
+234 VLRAFA

-269 TMVTMGIIAMSLFIG
+269 TMVSMGIIAMSLFVG
-284 ISYLSTHLNL
+284 ISFLATRLNL
-294 IPTHHDSL
+294 IPAHHDSL
-302 LSQLTRT
+302 LSQLTR
-309 VVGEGFLY
+309 VIVGEGFLY

-366 GGILTLATV
+366 GGIITLAIV
-375 SSVIIII
+375 SSIVVII

-394 AIGVMLSFTISQAGM
+394 AIGVMLSFTVSQLGM

-419 KPDESMD
+419 KPGESID

-432 HHEKGWQWKRVVNA
+432 HHEKGWQWKRAVNA
-446 VGATTT
+446 FGALTT
-452 AIVFLVLVVTK
+452 AIVFAVLVITK
-463 FVEGAWIVVLLIPL
+463 FSEGAWIIVVVIPL
-477 IIMMFYKI
+477 IIFMFYSI
-485 RGHYNNVSG
+485 NRHYAHVANS
-494 WLSTRTIV
+494 LSTRTIK
-502 ENEISEVAD
+502 EEEISGVAD

-523 TVRAL
+523 TLRAL

-534 STDVRAVYVSTD
+534 SSDVRAVYISID
-546 NALKERFLKRWQK
+546 PALKERFLRRWQK
-559 FPSLTKNVNLVGIDY
+559 YPSLTEKVNLIGIDY
-574 DYRDFLTPLIEYI
+574 DYRDFLTPLIDYI
-587 EEVNNIEFPDCTITV
+587 ERVNQDEFPGQSITV
-602 VIPEI
+602 IIPEI
-607 VTDNLATSI
+607 LTNSLTTSV
-616 LHNKTAFLLRQRLRK
+616 LHNKTAMLLRSRLRQN
-631 YLDIIIIEIPFH
+631 LDIIIIEIPFH
-643 ILPPPKKADHKFTG
+643 ILPPEKEPEYEITTTADE
-657 VADKI
+657 I
-662 PAPPVESQNN
+662 PAPPAGTQSGAEG
-672 AKDVDEKPATD
+672 ADEEPASE